1 MQLYPSV
8 RNFERSFILQ
18 NKGSHYTIFP
28 PDLSALTLHILAMAF
43 MFCDHLWATLAG
55 DAWWLTGIGRL
66 AFPMFAFFLVEG
78 FFHTHDKKKY
88 CMRLLLLAILSELP
102 INLMYSGLLFYPFH
116 QNVIWTL
123 LTGFL
128 CIWAIDTLRKKC
140 PVWLWIP
147 SILLLSAVGYVLAT
161 LLMFDYYGEGVLT
174 VIVFYLF
181 HGKKWWQLAGQFAG
195 LYWINV
201 MLLAGMQ
208 IPLQLFGHAFEI
220 SEQGLALLCLPLLW
234 CYHGRQGAH
243 NRKIQL
249 ACYAFYPV
257 HMLVL
262 GILSKLIF
270 S

>member
-1 MQLYPSV
+1 
-8 RNFERSFILQ
+8 
-18 NKGSHYTIFP
+18 
-28 PDLSALTLHILAMAF
+28 
-43 MFCDHLWATLAG
+43 
-55 DAWWLTGIGRL
+55 
-66 AFPMFAFFLVEG
+66 
-78 FFHTHDKKKY
+78 
-88 CMRLLLLAILSELP
+88 
-102 INLMYSGLLFYPFH
+102 
-116 QNVIWTL
+116 
-123 LTGFL
+123 
-128 CIWAIDTLRKKC
+128 
-140 PVWLWIP
+140 
-147 SILLLSAVGYVLAT
+147 
-161 LLMFDYYGEGVLT
+161 MFDYYGEGVLT

-181 HGKKWWQLAGQFAG
+181 HGKNWWQLAGQFAG

-270 S
+270 SSIP

>member
-1 MQLYPSV
+1 
-8 RNFERSFILQ
+8 
-18 NKGSHYTIFP
+18 
-28 PDLSALTLHILAMAF
+28 MAF

-78 FFHTHDKKKY
+78 FFHTHDRKNIA
-88 CMRLLLLAILSELP
+88 CACFFWPFFLSFP
-102 INLMYSGLLFYPFH
+102 SILMYSGLLFYPFH

-128 CIWAIDTLRKKC
+128 CIWAMDTLRKKC

-147 SILLLSAVGYVLAT
+147 SILLLSAVGYCWQPSSCSTITGRRSDCYRILS
-161 LLMFDYYGEGVLT
+161 LPW
-174 VIVFYLF
+174 
-181 HGKKWWQLAGQFAG
+181 KNWWQLAGQFAG

-220 SEQGLALLCLPLLW
+220 SEQDWRCCVCRFCGATMDARAGRKQVSPDAPVASWLLISS
-234 CYHGRQGAH
+234 Y
-243 NRKIQL
+243 
-249 ACYAFYPV
+249 
-257 HMLVL
+257 
-262 GILSKLIF
+262 S
-270 S
+270 

>member
-1 MQLYPSV
+1 MYLGNRYPTEKMSGLAVDSV
-8 RNFERSFILQ
+8 DPAAICRGLRAGN
-18 NKGSHYTIFP
+18 P
-28 PDLSALTLHILAMAF
+28 LH
-43 MFCDHLWATLAG
+43 
-55 DAWWLTGIGRL
+55 
-66 AFPMFAFFLVEG
+66 V
-78 FFHTHDKKKY
+78 
-88 CMRLLLLAILSELP
+88 RLLRRRRSDCYRILSLP
-102 INLMYSGLLFYPFH
+102 WEKM
-116 QNVIWTL
+116 V
-123 LTGFL
+123 
-128 CIWAIDTLRKKC
+128 
-140 PVWLWIP
+140 
-147 SILLLSAVGYVLAT
+147 
-161 LLMFDYYGEGVLT
+161 
-174 VIVFYLF
+174 
-181 HGKKWWQLAGQFAG
+181 AGQFAG

>member
-1 MQLYPSV
+1 MS
-8 RNFERSFILQ
+8 
-18 NKGSHYTIFP
+18 G
-28 PDLSALTLHILAMAF
+28 LAVDSGDPAAI
-43 MFCDHLWATLAG
+43 CSRLRAG
-55 DAWWLTGIGRL
+55 NS
-66 AFPMFAFFLVEG
+66 PYV
-78 FFHTHDKKKY
+78 
-88 CMRLLLLAILSELP
+88 RLL
-102 INLMYSGLLFYPFH
+102 
-116 QNVIWTL
+116 
-123 LTGFL
+123 
-128 CIWAIDTLRKKC
+128 R
-140 PVWLWIP
+140 
-147 SILLLSAVGYVLAT
+147 
-161 LLMFDYYGEGVLT
+161 EGVLT

-262 GILSKLIF
+262 GTLSKLIF
-270 S
+270 SSIP

>member
-1 MQLYPSV
+1 MYLGNGYATEKMSGLAVDPGDPAAICS
-8 RNFERSFILQ
+8 RLRAGN
-18 NKGSHYTIFP
+18 P
-28 PDLSALTLHILAMAF
+28 PH
-43 MFCDHLWATLAG
+43 
-55 DAWWLTGIGRL
+55 
-66 AFPMFAFFLVEG
+66 V
-78 FFHTHDKKKY
+78 
-88 CMRLLLLAILSELP
+88 RLLRRRRSDCYRILSLP
-102 INLMYSGLLFYPFH
+102 
-116 QNVIWTL
+116 W
-123 LTGFL
+123 
-128 CIWAIDTLRKKC
+128 
-140 PVWLWIP
+140 
-147 SILLLSAVGYVLAT
+147 
-161 LLMFDYYGEGVLT
+161 
-174 VIVFYLF
+174 
-181 HGKKWWQLAGQFAG
+181 KKWWQLAGQFAG

-270 S
+270 SSIP

>member
-18 NKGSHYTIFP
+18 NKVSHCSIFP

-43 MFCDHLWATLAG
+43 MFCDHLCATLAG
-55 DAWWLTGIGRL
+55 DGRL

-78 FFHTHDKKKY
+78 FFHTHDRKKY

-181 HGKKWWQLAGQFAG
+181 HGKNWWQLAGQFAG

>member
-1 MQLYPSV
+1 
-8 RNFERSFILQ
+8 
-18 NKGSHYTIFP
+18 
-28 PDLSALTLHILAMAF
+28 
-43 MFCDHLWATLAG
+43 
-55 DAWWLTGIGRL
+55 
-66 AFPMFAFFLVEG
+66 MFAFFLVEG

-140 PVWLWIP
+140 PVWLWLP
-147 SILLLSAVGYVLAT
+147 SILLLSVVGYVLAT
-161 LLMFDYYGEGVLT
+161 LLMFYYYVEGVLT

-208 IPLQLFGHAFEI
+208 IPLQLFSHAFEI

-262 GILSKLIF
+262 GTLSKLIF
-270 S
+270 SSIP

>member
-1 MQLYPSV
+1 
-8 RNFERSFILQ
+8 
-18 NKGSHYTIFP
+18 
-28 PDLSALTLHILAMAF
+28 
-43 MFCDHLWATLAG
+43 
-55 DAWWLTGIGRL
+55 
-66 AFPMFAFFLVEG
+66 
-78 FFHTHDKKKY
+78 
-88 CMRLLLLAILSELP
+88 MRLLLLAILSELP

-161 LLMFDYYGEGVLT
+161 LLMF
-174 VIVFYLF
+174 
-181 HGKKWWQLAGQFAG
+181 AG

-243 NRKIQL
+243 NRTIQL

>member
-1 MQLYPSV
+1 M
-8 RNFERSFILQ
+8 Q
-18 NKGSHYTIFP
+18 NKGSHCSIFP
-28 PDLSALTLHILAMAF
+28 PDLSALTLHILATAF

-88 CMRLLLLAILSELP
+88 GERLMLFGVISFIPFCLAFGMVQMNMLCTLF
-102 INLMYSGLLFYPFH
+102 LCFGLLFYPFH

-128 CIWAIDTLRKKC
+128 CIWAMDTLRKKC

-181 HGKKWWQLAGQFAG
+181 HGKNWWQLAGQFAG

-243 NRKIQL
+243 NRKIQI

-257 HMLVL
+257 HMLILVL
-262 GILSKLIF
+262 ILQYLTR
-270 S
+270 

>member
-1 MQLYPSV
+1 MYLGNRYPTEKMSGLAVDSV
-8 RNFERSFILQ
+8 DPAAICSGLRAGN
-18 NKGSHYTIFP
+18 P
-28 PDLSALTLHILAMAF
+28 PH
-43 MFCDHLWATLAG
+43 
-55 DAWWLTGIGRL
+55 
-66 AFPMFAFFLVEG
+66 V
-78 FFHTHDKKKY
+78 
-88 CMRLLLLAILSELP
+88 RLLRRRRSDCYRILSLP
-102 INLMYSGLLFYPFH
+102 WEN
-116 QNVIWTL
+116 
-123 LTGFL
+123 
-128 CIWAIDTLRKKC
+128 
-140 PVWLWIP
+140 
-147 SILLLSAVGYVLAT
+147 
-161 LLMFDYYGEGVLT
+161 
-174 VIVFYLF
+174 
-181 HGKKWWQLAGQFAG
+181 WWQLAGQFAG

>member
-1 MQLYPSV
+1 MSDV
-8 RNFERSFILQ
+8 
-18 NKGSHYTIFP
+18 T
-28 PDLSALTLHILAMAF
+28 T
-43 MFCDHLWATLAG
+43 
-55 DAWWLTGIGRL
+55 
-66 AFPMFAFFLVEG
+66 
-78 FFHTHDKKKY
+78 KK
-88 CMRLLLLAILSELP
+88 
-102 INLMYSGLLFYPFH
+102 
-116 QNVIWTL
+116 QD
-123 LTGFL
+123 FL
-128 CIWAIDTLRKKC
+128 CGCRDGVPIALGYLSVAFTFGMMAATQGV
-140 PVWLWIP
+140 PVWASVVI
-147 SILLLSAVGYVLAT
+147 SMT
-161 LLMFDYYGEGVLT
+161 NLT
-174 VIVFYLF
+174 S
-181 HGKKWWQLAGQFAG
+181 AGQFAG

>member
-1 MQLYPSV
+1 MYLGNGY
-8 RNFERSFILQ
+8 
-18 NKGSHYTIFP
+18 
-28 PDLSALTLHILAMAF
+28 
-43 MFCDHLWATLAG
+43 ATEK
-55 DAWWLTGIGRL
+55 
-66 AFPMFAFFLVEG
+66 M
-78 FFHTHDKKKY
+78 
-88 CMRLLLLAILSELP
+88 
-102 INLMYSGLLFYPFH
+102 SGLAVDSVDPA
-116 QNVIWTL
+116 
-123 LTGFL
+123 
-128 CIWAIDTLRKKC
+128 AI
-140 PVWLWIP
+140 
-147 SILLLSAVGYVLAT
+147 
-161 LLMFDYYGEGVLT
+161 YYGEGVLT

-181 HGKKWWQLAGQFAG
+181 HGKNWWQLAGQFAG

-270 S
+270 SSIP

>member
-1 MQLYPSV
+1 MRES
-8 RNFERSFILQ
+8 
-18 NKGSHYTIFP
+18 
-28 PDLSALTLHILAMAF
+28 
-43 MFCDHLWATLAG
+43 C
-55 DAWWLTGIGRL
+55 GR
-66 AFPMFAFFLVEG
+66 
-78 FFHTHDKKKY
+78 
-88 CMRLLLLAILSELP
+88 
-102 INLMYSGLLFYPFH
+102 
-116 QNVIWTL
+116 
-123 LTGFL
+123 
-128 CIWAIDTLRKKC
+128 
-140 PVWLWIP
+140 LWIP